1 MSIASFVT
9 SLLLAVAPQTGQ
21 DPVTDL
27 PDLVVQG
34 TRRGEEAAVR
44 FVDRVVEPPF
54 GVRALAV
61 WRKPLCIEVDNVSE
75 RASNA
80 LRVGIA
86 ARAADVGVELGP
98 EGCRPNVIILATSDG
113 AATARRL
120 VDENGRAFRP
130 SDAFTHL
137 DGRWL
142 DRFRNGDDPV
152 RWWTISL
159 PVDSLTG
166 VPVVSPRGD
175 RARFGGLNLHGPSL
189 HWDRRVRYDMTSVFI
204 VLDASR
210 TADVP
215 ISALADYIAFTVL
228 AQTDASA
235 DYSGLPT
242 IMNLFQPGSAQELTA
257 WDQAYLRALYESR
270 GTWTSVSRHQRDIA
284 RRMVAEGSD
293 QAE

>member
-9 SLLLAVAPQTGQ
+9 ALLLAAAPQTAQ

-27 PDLVVQG
+27 PDLVVRG

-44 FVDRVVEPPF
+44 FVDRIAEPPF
-54 GVRALAV
+54 GVRGLAV
-61 WRKPLCIEVDNVSE
+61 WTKPLCVEVDNLSE
-75 RASNA
+75 RASAA
-80 LRVGIA
+80 LREGIA
-86 ARAADVGVELGP
+86 VRAADVGVELAP
-98 EGCRPNVIILATSDG
+98 EGCRANVIILATSDG
-113 AATARRL
+113 ALTARNM
-120 VDENGRAFRP
+120 VDENARAFRP

-137 DGRWL
+137 DERWL

-166 VPVVSPRGD
+166 VPMVSPRGQQ
-175 RARFGGLNLHGPSL
+175 ARFGGLNLDGPSL
-189 HWDRRVRYDMTSVFI
+189 HWDRSVRYDMASVFV

-210 TADVP
+210 TAAVP

-257 WDQAYLRALYESR
+257 WDQAYLRALYESP
-270 GTWTSVSRHQRDIA
+270 GAWTSVSRHQRDIA